1 MSWLI
6 ECGRSSEACDIASQ
20 LLFFWLIRGH
30 AAEGLRW
37 YDEVAG
43 LDGVLTRTRAKA
55 LAGTSVM
62 YYALGDLDRARGA
75 GERALA
81 LSSEADAADVGL
93 AEAILGYVEL
103 AIGNLGAARDRF
115 TQARALY
122 DTLGIAWALSNVLAA
137 LAWTALA
144 AGDFDEA
151 DRVLREAAAP
161 ASKAGPWFSEIAL
174 YVRAVLA
181 IRRGKP
187 DEAIAWVR
195 ESLTRIHLLNDRFA
209 LVYALVPL
217 AAAAEL
223 TGDDAWAA
231 RILGARD
238 GITERTGAIAVDESV
253 RDLRQRV
260 ERDSR
265 ARLGPRQW
273 ACEYEIG
280 RNASV
285 ASLLIEIDDR
295 CRRAASATPDNPT
308 TRR

>member
-1 MSWLI
+1 
-6 ECGRSSEACDIASQ
+6 
-20 LLFFWLIRGH
+20 
-30 AAEGLRW
+30 
-37 YDEVAG
+37 
-43 LDGVLTRTRAKA
+43 
-55 LAGTSVM
+55 
-62 YYALGDLDRARGA
+62 
-75 GERALA
+75 
-81 LSSEADAADVGL
+81 
-93 AEAILGYVEL
+93 
-103 AIGNLGAARDRF
+103 
-115 TQARALY
+115 
-122 DTLGIAWALSNVLAA
+122 
-137 LAWTALA
+137 
-144 AGDFDEA
+144 
-151 DRVLREAAAP
+151 
-161 ASKAGPWFSEIAL
+161 
-174 YVRAVLA
+174 
-181 IRRGKP
+181 
-187 DEAIAWVR
+187 VR